1 MDLGLGP
8 SGLASTMLSD
18 ITHLTSDILLTS
30 HTPQNQNFDQST
42 SLLMDQMHNTHIT
55 PDSTHSS
62 LIVSAMIAVCTLI
75 SFFFFQNTLSSPLDL
90 QLSRASEDQLLASGN
105 VAHLQSQL
113 VVKHQR
119 RKIGEMENRIR
130 LLEMDLV
137 MWKTRCTSIQ

>member
-1 MDLGLGP
+1 
-8 SGLASTMLSD
+8 
-18 ITHLTSDILLTS
+18 
-30 HTPQNQNFDQST
+30 
-42 SLLMDQMHNTHIT
+42 
-55 PDSTHSS
+55 
-62 LIVSAMIAVCTLI
+62 MIAVCTLI

-113 VVKHQR
+113 VVERQR

-130 LLEMDLV
+130 LLETDLV